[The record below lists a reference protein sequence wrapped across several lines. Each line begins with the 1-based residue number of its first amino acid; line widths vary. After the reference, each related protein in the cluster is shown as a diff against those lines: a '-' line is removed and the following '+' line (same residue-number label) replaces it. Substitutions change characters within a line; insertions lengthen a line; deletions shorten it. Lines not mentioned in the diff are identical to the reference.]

1 VSIALLPLPAI
12 TPSIVVYGLGIL
24 AIAALS
30 RYLQN
35 YIWRP
40 VRNFLALRRKTKA
53 HMLQFKD
60 LKWHVASIF
69 GDDGIVGEIAHQDR
83 AAFCEA
89 QTAFS
94 ILSDQLIDFGRSKQ
108 PATFLIR
115 RMGIDPVLA
124 GRHLANLADELG
136 TSNEN
141 RHANYHAVSRALK
154 L

>member
-1 VSIALLPLPAI
+1 MSIAFPPLPAV
-12 TPSIVVYGLGIL
+12 TPSIVLYGLGIL

-40 VRNFLALRRKTKA
+40 VRSFLALRRETKA
-53 HMLQFKD
+53 HMLRFEN
-60 LKWHVASIF
+60 LNWRVASIF
-69 GDDGIVGEIAHQDR
+69 GDDGVVSEIAHQDR

-94 ILSDQLIDFGRSKQ
+94 VLSDQLIDFGRSKE
-108 PATFLIR
+108 PAAFIIR

-141 RHANYHAVSRALK
+141 RHANYHAVSRALR

>member
-1 VSIALLPLPAI
+1 MFIAVLPFPAV
-12 TPSIVVYGLGIL
+12 TPSTALYGLGIL

-40 VRNFLALRRKTKA
+40 VRSFLALRRETRA

-69 GDDGIVGEIAHQDR
+69 GDDGVVGEIAHQDR

-94 ILSDQLIDFGRSKQ
+94 VLSDQLIDFGRSK
-108 PATFLIR
+108 AACYIFNSSD
-115 RMGIDPVLA
+115 GD
-124 GRHLANLADELG
+124 
-136 TSNEN
+136 
-141 RHANYHAVSRALK
+141 
-154 L
+154 